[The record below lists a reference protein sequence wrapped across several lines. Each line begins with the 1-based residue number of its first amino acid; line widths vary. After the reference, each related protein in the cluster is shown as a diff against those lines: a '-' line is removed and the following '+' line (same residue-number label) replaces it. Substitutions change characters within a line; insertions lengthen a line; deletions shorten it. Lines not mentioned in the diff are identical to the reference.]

1 MTANFEEKKREKR
14 NRDKENLILLRVDR
28 RIEKR
33 KKKEK
38 GESLEKE
45 RGTFELALFV
55 SSPLFIKSLGN
66 ASRYENVCNF
76 SFLLRV
82 FNGLLTYELFPR
94 RRPALHETAPVF
106 FSPLPLPLEKKTR
119 TKVYRFMRKSVAVAS
134 RATILPASG
143 TVFESVGASNDNR
156 FSPISFLLFSPRGS
170 RRYDTTNCPIVTI
183 RPFILI
189 QFTAATHDIYLFLV
203 KMIFSTLVH
212 AQLFIC
218 KIFRRRSRRRPKIPR
233 R

>member
-1 MTANFEEKKREKR
+1 M
-14 NRDKENLILLRVDR
+14 
-28 RIEKR
+28 
-33 KKKEK
+33 
-38 GESLEKE
+38 
-45 RGTFELALFV
+45 FV

-143 TVFESVGASNDNR
+143 TVFESVGASNGNR

-189 QFTAATHDIYLFLV
+189 QFTAT
-203 KMIFSTLVH
+203 TL
-212 AQLFIC
+212 
-218 KIFRRRSRRRPKIPR
+218 SG
-233 R
+233 

>member
-1 MTANFEEKKREKR
+1 M
-14 NRDKENLILLRVDR
+14 
-28 RIEKR
+28 
-33 KKKEK
+33 
-38 GESLEKE
+38 
-45 RGTFELALFV
+45 FV

-94 RRPALHETAPVF
+94 RRSALHETAPVF

-143 TVFESVGASNDNR
+143 TVFESVGASNGNR
-156 FSPISFLLFSPRGS
+156 FSPISFLLFSPHGS
-170 RRYDTTNCPIVTI
+170 RRYDTI
-183 RPFILI
+183 RPIARSSRFVL
-189 QFTAATHDIYLFLV
+189 LFSSNSRLLL
-203 KMIFSTLVH
+203 MIFIYFL
-212 AQLFIC
+212 
-218 KIFRRRSRRRPKIPR
+218 
-233 R
+233 

>member
-38 GESLEKE
+38 GESLERE

-106 FSPLPLPLEKKTR
+106 FSPLPLPLEKKNSYKSLPVYEKIGGGSVTR
-119 TKVYRFMRKSVAVAS
+119 HHIAS
-134 RATILPASG
+134 IWHGVRIGWS
-143 TVFESVGASNDNR
+143 
-156 FSPISFLLFSPRGS
+156 
-170 RRYDTTNCPIVTI
+170 
-183 RPFILI
+183 
-189 QFTAATHDIYLFLV
+189 
-203 KMIFSTLVH
+203 K
-212 AQLFIC
+212 
-218 KIFRRRSRRRPKIPR
+218 
-233 R
+233 